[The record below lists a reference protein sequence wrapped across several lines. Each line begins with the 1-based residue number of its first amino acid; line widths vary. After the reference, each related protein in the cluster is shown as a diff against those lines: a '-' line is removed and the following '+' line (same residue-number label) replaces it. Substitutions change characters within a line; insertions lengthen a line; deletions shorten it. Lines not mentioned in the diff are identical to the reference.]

1 MQGTV
6 AEIWR
11 YPVKS
16 MAGERLES
24 CLIAETGLE
33 GDRRWALVDGQA
45 NRAGKPLTA
54 REAEALLTYRPRLAG
69 NGVQV
74 VTPSGETRRLDD
86 RFVAQLAAEMS
97 RPLTLREGAG
107 LNYDDS
113 PVLVVNLAT
122 VATFE
127 LSAGV
132 EVDRRR
138 FRANLNLDGLEP
150 EEELRW
156 LGRRILAGHAELEV
170 VSRCERCVVI
180 TRDPDTTQAS
190 PELLRVLTEMSET
203 CMGVYCRVVQ
213 SGTVTTGDPC
223 GPGLS

>member
-1 MQGTV
+1 VTGAV

-16 MAGERLES
+16 MAGERLDS

-33 GDRRWALVDGQA
+33 GDRRWALVDGRP
-45 NRAGKPLTA
+45 NRAGKPLTV
-54 REAEALLTYRPRLAG
+54 REAEQLLTYRPRLAG
-69 NGVQV
+69 NTVQV
-74 VTPSGETRRLDD
+74 LTPAGDTRILDD
-86 RFVAQLAAEMS
+86 RLVADLAAATS

-122 VATFE
+122 VAAFE
-127 LSAGV
+127 RSAGV

-138 FRANLNLDGLEP
+138 FRANLYVDGLEH
-150 EEELRW
+150 EEELGW
-156 LGRRILAGHAELEV
+156 LGRRIRAGSAQLDV
-170 VSRCERCVVI
+170 VKRCERCVVI

-190 PELLRVLTEMSET
+190 PELLRVLTEMSDT
-203 CMGVYCRVVQ
+203 YMGVYCRVAA
-213 SGTVTTGDPC
+213 SGIVANGDPC
-223 GPGLS
+223 GGPLS